1 MPFEL
6 NVVTGGFGF
15 TGKYITRRLLSMDK
29 KVRTLARH
37 PERPNPFSGSVEVAR
52 LDFERPG
59 ELLRALEGAATLY
72 NTYWVRFGYREVT
85 FEKAVANTEKLIRA
99 AKEAGVRRVVHLS
112 VTNPAEDSR
121 LPYFRGKALVEK
133 AIRQLGLS
141 YAIIR
146 PSVIFGPEDILIN
159 NMAWLLRRFPIFAV
173 PGSGEYRLQPVFVE
187 DVAEIA
193 VNAGQEVENRILDA
207 VGPEQLT
214 FDELVQLI
222 ARAVRSKARIIHVRP
237 KLALWMA
244 GLVGYLVKDV
254 ILTQGEVDGLMA
266 SLLIS
271 SDPPT
276 GQTRC
281 SDWLEQNASSV
292 GVRYASELAR
302 HFR

>member
-133 AIRQLGLS
+133 AIKQLGLS

-159 NMAWLLRRFPIFAV
+159 NMAWLLRRFPVFAV